1 MSIHSKH
8 LTRQARA
15 LLAAGAPLHRKDA
28 GSADEVFKALSQRF
42 GEHATEVLRKL
53 GEADE
58 KMAAFTEQLADIEQK
73 GARGHFGG
81 GGGNLVLSW
90 GEQVLKSAELRAFTE
105 GGRNAKTRIAVESK
119 GTITSAQFPVVP
131 DFDREIVPLGR
142 RRLMVRS
149 LLGQANTT
157 SNAISYRRETG
168 FTNATAP
175 VAEGALK
182 PESDITFEEV
192 TAPVRTLASWVKLS
206 RQVLD
211 DDAQLRSEIDTIL
224 RYGLEYVIEG
234 QILNG
239 DGTGQNLHGL
249 IPQATAFDETRR
261 AAGDQQFDILLK
273 AISQSEE
280 ADYPATGAIIST
292 RDWFAMQGLKDA
304 EGRYLGSGPLGDVPD
319 RVWRLPVAP
328 SNSIP
333 VGKFLVGALELAA
346 KVYSRTDATVELGY
360 VNDDF
365 TRNLV
370 TVLGEERLALAVR
383 RPEAIVYGSFTAPA

>member
-1 MSIHSKH
+1 MTIHPDH
-8 LTRQARA
+8 LTHHARA
-15 LLAAGAPLHRKDA
+15 LLAAGGRIHRKDA
-28 GSADEVFKALSQRF
+28 GSADDVLDALSARF
-42 GEHATEVLRKL
+42 GEHAAEVLRKV

-58 KMAAFTEQLADIEQK
+58 RMAVFAEQLAELEQK
-73 GARGHFGG
+73 GARGSFGG
-81 GGGNLVLSW
+81 GGGHVPTW
-90 GEQVLKSAELRAFTE
+90 GEQVVKAAELRSFAD
-105 GGRNAKTRIAVESK
+105 GGRNAKTRIPIEAK
-119 GTITSAQFPVVP
+119 APITSAEFPLAP
-131 DFDREIVPLGR
+131 DFDREIAPLGR

-157 SNAISYRRETG
+157 SNAVSYRRETG
-168 FTNATAP
+168 FTNAAAP
-175 VAEGALK
+175 VAEAALK
-182 PESDITFEEV
+182 PESNITFEEV
-192 TAPVRTLASWVKLS
+192 TAPVRTLAHWIKLS

-211 DDAQLRSEIDTIL
+211 DDGQLRSEIDTTL
-224 RYGLEYVIEG
+224 RYGLGYVVEG
-234 QILNG
+234 QLLHG
-239 DGTGQNLHGL
+239 DGSGQNLHGL
-249 IPQATAFDETRR
+249 IPQANDFEETRR
-261 AAGDQQFDILLK
+261 AAGDTAFDILLK

-292 RDWFAMQGLKDA
+292 RDWYAMQGLKDSQ
-304 EGRYLGSGPLGDVPD
+304 GRYIGGGPLADVPD

-328 SNSIP
+328 SNAMP

-383 RPEAIVYGSFTAPA
+383 RPEAIVYGSFTAP

>member
-1 MSIHSKH
+1 MSIHEMPM
-8 LTRQARA
+8 TRQTRA
-15 LLAAGAPLHRKDA
+15 LMAEGAKFHRKDA
-28 GSADEVFKALSQRF
+28 GGADDVFEALSQRF
-42 GEHATEVLRKL
+42 GEHASEVLRKL
-53 GEADE
+53 GEADQ
-58 KMAAFTEQLADIEQK
+58 KMAAFAEQLAELEQK
-73 GARGHFGG
+73 GARARFGG
-81 GGGNLVLSW
+81 GSNHVPTW
-90 GEQVLKSAELRAFTE
+90 GEQVAKAAELRSFAE
-105 GGRNAKTRIAVESK
+105 GGRNAKVRIPVESNA
-119 GTITSAQFPVVP
+119 TITSTQFPVVP

-157 SNAISYRRETG
+157 SNAILYRRETG
-168 FTNATAP
+168 FVNATAP
-175 VAEGALK
+175 VAEAAAK
-182 PESDITFEEV
+182 PESGISYEEV
-192 TAPVRTLASWVKLS
+192 TTPVKTLAHWIKLS

-211 DDAQLRSEIDTIL
+211 DDAQLRSEIDSVL
-224 RYGLEYVIEG
+224 RYGLGFVIEG
-234 QILNG
+234 QLLNG

-249 IPQATAFDETRR
+249 IPQATDFDETRR

-292 RDWFAMQGLKDA
+292 RDWYAMMGIKDTQ
-304 EGRYLGSGPLGDVPD
+304 GRYIGGGPLADVPD

-328 SNSIP
+328 SNAMAA
-333 VGKFLVGALELAA
+333 GKFIVGALELAA